1 MIKAQIVEHQEER
14 KKQQNAKL
22 WVNTIEFLSPIEFSK
37 LYLMIEAKIIT
48 LSIVAPNECT
58 GNI

>member
-1 MIKAQIVEHQEER
+1 MIKAQILEHQEGR

-22 WVNTIEFLSPIEFSK
+22 WVSTIDFPSPIEFSK

-48 LSIVAPNECT
+48 LSIVAPNEYT